1 MTGTSAKQSLRKL
14 VNQNVRKLSPE
25 SVSKQSSEIFRKLA
39 LNDRF
44 KRAERVA
51 LYMNMPVGEICTLDV
66 IEHCFSLGKKVFLPR
81 CDGLNMTFLQLDNMA
96 AVHSLQPRGKYSL
109 LEPTSGLDVLQSGN
123 LDLILV
129 PGVAFTQGGKRL
141 GRGAGY
147 YDKFLSQYLKTH
159 GCTPYLIGL
168 AFKQQI
174 VDDLPQDDHDWWL
187 NEVLVGSPL

>member
-1 MTGTSAKQSLRKL
+1 MTGTSAKQSLRIL
-14 VNQNVRKLSPE
+14 VNQNVRRLSPE
-25 SVSKQSSEIFRKLA
+25 SVSKQSSEVFQKLA
-39 LNDRF
+39 LNERF

-51 LYMNMPVGEICTLDV
+51 LYMNMPVGEICTLDI

-81 CDGLNMTFLQLDNMA
+81 CNGMKMTFLQLESMA
-96 AVHSLQPRGKYSL
+96 AVYNLQPRGKYGL
-109 LEPTSGLDVLQSGN
+109 LEPASGLDVLKSGD

-147 YDKFLSQYLKTH
+147 YDKFLSQYSKIH
-159 GCTPYLIGL
+159 GCVPYLIGL
-168 AFKQQI
+168 AFEQQL

-187 NEVLVGSPL
+187 DEVLVGSPL